1 MIAFLIPEQITE
13 LLVLIWRREGEQ
25 RFGFLFFLI
34 FDSVLT
40 FFFFLAPHGW
50 EVARAILEF
59 HLWNDKSTPKFRQT
73 LHSLQK
79 SSVVET
85 QTPVSKSDLTFI
97 MMAWR

>member
-40 FFFFLAPHGW
+40 FFFSSAT
-50 EVARAILEF
+50 
-59 HLWNDKSTPKFRQT
+59 WNRDDGKLPEQF
-73 LHSLQK
+73 
-79 SSVVET
+79 
-85 QTPVSKSDLTFI
+85 
-97 MMAWR
+97 